1 MKRQLK
7 LKKDRMELALK
18 AYATA
23 ADYGVA
29 EVSTAAT
36 YQTAE
41 LYRDFGKALM
51 TSQRPKGLK
60 KDELEQYNVLLEEQ
74 AFPVRGKGH
83 RGARGQRE
91 AHGQRHLRHLGAREH
106 HRAGSVAPGA
116 LRQGGTDRKD
126 SRCDPLNVRCGSPA
140 WVLPAR
146 CWWPAPPSICALPR
160 RPSTPRRAAPRPRP
174 SSRPSRPRRCRRPR
188 PTPVSPA
195 AQRAFDAARQ
205 ALVAGRTA
213 EAERGFRRLT
223 KSDPELAGPHANLGL
238 IHRQAGK
245 TAEAVAELE
254 KAVQLSPQRAELHG
268 QLGLAYRMNGEFAK
282 ARAAYEQ
289 AIALDAAYAPAVLN
303 LGILHDLY
311 LWDGERALEL
321 YERYMQLTP
330 GGDEQVKRWISDLRN
345 RSQKKSAAQ
354 RKEQG

>member
-1 MKRQLK
+1 MRSAERSL
-7 LKKDRMELALK
+7 RLAGL
-18 AYATA
+18 
-23 ADYGVA
+23 GVA
-29 EVSTAAT
+29 SALLVACTAIDLRAPQTPVDAT
-36 YQTAE
+36 KSGAAAAPV
-41 LYRDFGKALM
+41 KPA
-51 TSQRPKGLK
+51 
-60 KDELEQYNVLLEEQ
+60 EQ
-74 AFPVRGKGH
+74 A
-83 RGARGQRE
+83 A
-91 AHGQRHLRHLGAREH
+91 AM
-106 HRAGSVAPGA
+106 
-116 LRQGGTDRKD
+116 
-126 SRCDPLNVRCGSPA
+126 PA
-140 WVLPAR
+140 
-146 CWWPAPPSICALPR
+146 
-160 RPSTPRRAAPRPRP
+160 TET
-174 SSRPSRPRRCRRPR
+174 
-188 PTPVSPA
+188 TPVSPA
-195 AQRAFDAARQ
+195 TQRAFDAARQ
-205 ALVAGRTA
+205 ALIAGRAA
-213 EAERGFRRLT
+213 EAERGFASLT

-282 ARAAYEQ
+282 ARAAYER